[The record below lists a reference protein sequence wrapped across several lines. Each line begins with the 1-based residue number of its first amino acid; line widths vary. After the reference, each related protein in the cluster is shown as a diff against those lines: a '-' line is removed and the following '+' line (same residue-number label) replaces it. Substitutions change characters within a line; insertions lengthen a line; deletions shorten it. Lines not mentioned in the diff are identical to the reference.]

1 MSNFTIHTSQGPQR
15 AYRGFL
21 SLAEDRLPIPRA
33 QAHKARGPVSS
44 VAIVPILRPWDL
56 TLEELTEFDY
66 LLDNA
71 EELDSDGLRAAWA
84 DSGATFFRYR
94 GDLYDLGEFVRI
106 VRPGSNDNPFCH
118 RDFNGTL
125 AAWDGIRTDSY
136 FSAIV
141 VKYIG
146 ADCELL
152 RAGLYLA

>member
-1 MSNFTIHTSQGPQR
+1 MSTYTVHTSQGPQR

-33 QAHKARGPVSS
+33 EAHKARGPVSS
-44 VAIVPILRPWDL
+44 VAIVPVLRPLEL
-56 TLEELTEFDY
+56 TSEELANFDY
-66 LLDNA
+66 LLDNP
-71 EELDSDGLRAAWA
+71 EGLDDEGLQCAWA

-94 GDLYDLGEFVRI
+94 DSLYDLREFVRI

-125 AAWDGIRTDSY
+125 AAWDGIQTDSY

-146 ADCELL
+146 DDSELL
-152 RAGLYLA
+152 RVGLYLA

>member
-1 MSNFTIHTSQGPQR
+1 MSTFTIHTSQGPQR

-21 SLAEDRLPIPRA
+21 SLAEDRLSIPRA
-33 QAHKARGPVSS
+33 EAHKARGPVSS
-44 VAIVPILRPWDL
+44 VAVVPVLRPWDL
-56 TLEELTEFDY
+56 TLEELAEFDY

-71 EELDSDGLRAAWA
+71 EGLDAEGLQCAWA
-84 DSGATFFRYR
+84 DSGAMFFRYR

-118 RDFNGTL
+118 RDHNGTL

-146 ADCELL
+146 DDCELL
-152 RAGLYLA
+152 RVGLYCC